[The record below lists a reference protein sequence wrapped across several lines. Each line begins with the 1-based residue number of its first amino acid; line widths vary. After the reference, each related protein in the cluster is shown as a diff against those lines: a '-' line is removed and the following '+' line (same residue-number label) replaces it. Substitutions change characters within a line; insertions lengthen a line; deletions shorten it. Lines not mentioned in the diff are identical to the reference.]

1 MYMQIF
7 QGTIRDADAARATM
21 DRWLTDLES
30 GAEGWLGG
38 TFGVT
43 DDGMFVAAVRFE
55 SEEAARRNS
64 ERPEQGEWWRE
75 MEQHFTGPVTFH
87 DCKDVIVLLG
97 GGSDD
102 AGFVQVIQ
110 GQVTDPERARAFA
123 EQSSEL
129 MARYRPDVI
138 GATIAIDENGFFTQ
152 TIAFT
157 SEDAARD
164 GERKEMPADVASMMA
179 EGMAMLTDVHYLD
192 FHHPW
197 FASHEEGTG
206 P

>member
-7 QGTIRDADAARATM
+7 QGAIRDADAARATM

-75 MEQHFTGPVTFH
+75 MAQHFTGPITFH
-87 DCKDVIVLLG
+87 DCKDVVVLLG

-110 GQVTDPERARAFA
+110 GQVADPDRARAFA
-123 EQSSEL
+123 EQTSEL
-129 MARYRPDVI
+129 MATYRPDVI
-138 GATIAIDENGFFTQ
+138 GATIAIDEDGFFTQ

-164 GERKEMPADVASMMA
+164 GERKEMPADVAATMA
-179 EGMAMLTDVHYLD
+179 EGMAMLTDVHYFD
-192 FHHPW
+192 VHHPW
-197 FASHEEGTG
+197 FASHDEGMR

>member
-7 QGTIRDADAARATM
+7 QGPIRDADAARASM
-21 DRWLTDLES
+21 DRWLTELGP

-102 AGFVQVIQ
+102 AGFVQIIQ

-123 EQSSEL
+123 EQTGEL
-129 MARYRPDVI
+129 MAAHRPDVI
-138 GATIAIDENGFFTQ
+138 GATIAIDDDGFFTQ

-164 GERKEMPADVASMMA
+164 GEHKEMPADVASMMA
-179 EGMAMLTDVHYLD
+179 EGMAMLTNVHYLD
-192 FHHPW
+192 VHHPW
-197 FASHEEGTG
+197 FASHQE
-206 P
+206 

>member
-7 QGTIRDADAARATM
+7 QGAIRDADAARATM

-75 MEQHFTGPVTFH
+75 MAQHFTGPVTFH
-87 DCKDVIVLLG
+87 DCKDVVVLLG

-110 GQVTDPERARAFA
+110 GQVADPDRARAFA
-123 EQSSEL
+123 EQTSEL
-129 MARYRPDVI
+129 MATYRPDVI
-138 GATIAIDENGFFTQ
+138 GATIAIDEDGFFTQ

-164 GERKEMPADVASMMA
+164 GERKEMPADVAATMA
-179 EGMAMLTDVHYLD
+179 EGMAMLTDVHYFD
-192 FHHPW
+192 VHHPW
-197 FASHEEGTG
+197 FASHDEGMR

>member
-7 QGTIRDADAARATM
+7 QGPIRDADAARASM

-87 DCKDVIVLLG
+87 DCKNVIVLLG

-110 GQVTDPERARAFA
+110 GQVTDPDRARAFA
-123 EQSSEL
+123 EQTSEL
-129 MARYRPDVI
+129 MAQYRPDVI
-138 GATIAIDENGFFTQ
+138 GATIAIDEDGFFTQ

-179 EGMAMLTDVHYLD
+179 EGMAMLTDVHYFD
-192 FHHPW
+192 VHHPW
-197 FASHEEGTG
+197 FASHHE
-206 P
+206 

>member
-7 QGTIRDADAARATM
+7 QGPIRDADAARALM

-87 DCKDVIVLLG
+87 DCRDVIVLLG

-110 GQVTDPERARAFA
+110 GQVTDPDRARAFA
-123 EQSSEL
+123 EQTSEL
-129 MARYRPDVI
+129 MAQYRPDVI
-138 GATIAIDENGFFTQ
+138 GATIAIDEDGFFTQ

-192 FHHPW
+192 VHHPW
-197 FASHEEGTG
+197 FASHHE
-206 P
+206 

>member
-7 QGTIRDADAARATM
+7 QGSIRDADAARATM

-110 GQVTDPERARAFA
+110 GKVTDPDRARAFA
-123 EQSSEL
+123 EQTSEL
-129 MARYRPDVI
+129 MAQYRPDVI
-138 GATIAIDENGFFTQ
+138 GATIAIDDDGFFTQ

-192 FHHPW
+192 VHHPW
-197 FASHEEGTG
+197 FASHEEGTRG
-206 P
+206 